1 MQEIRAPITGSM
13 WKVLVTV
20 GDQVSEDDELMII
33 ESMKLEIPVEAEADG
48 VVAHVHVA
56 EGDAIAEGQL
66 LIELELTHPRP
77 GGRVFSKVLVANRGE
92 IAVRVV
98 RALGELGVGSVAV
111 FSEPDREAPHVGL
124 ADEAHLVGPAPA
136 RDSYLDA
143 DAILDVARRAGCE
156 AIHPGYGFLSE
167 NAGFAQR
174 CADEGIVF
182 VGPGP
187 DAIEAMG
194 SKTRA
199 REIVARL
206 GVPIVPGSDAA
217 VQTIDEACAAAEA
230 IGYPV
235 AVKASGGGGGMGF
248 RVAGSEAE
256 LEAALEAVRGEGS
269 RFFGDAA
276 VYLER
281 YFDDPRHV
289 EVQVL
294 GDGSGTVI
302 HLGERDCSIQRRHQ
316 KLVEETPAPTV
327 DAALRAHIGELAVR
341 IASGIGYASAG
352 TVEGLLVGGDF
363 YFLEMNT
370 RLQVEH
376 TVTEMT
382 TGIDLVHAQLRVA
395 AGEPLGVTQEEV
407 VLDGVAIECRI
418 NAEAAHKG
426 FIPSPGTITAYREPS
441 GPGVRVNSGV
451 ALGFTVPAFYDS
463 LLAKLVVHDV
473 SRKAATERM
482 LGALDEFEIEGI
494 ATLIP
499 FHRHLLRTP
508 QWRRADTARDLVGDR
523 KWLKSTA
530 EVAGAS

>member
-1 MQEIRAPITGSM
+1 MFDR
-13 WKVLVTV
+13 
-20 GDQVSEDDELMII
+20 
-33 ESMKLEIPVEAEADG
+33 
-48 VVAHVHVA
+48 
-56 EGDAIAEGQL
+56 
-66 LIELELTHPRP
+66 
-77 GGRVFSKVLVANRGE
+77 VLVANRGE

-98 RALGELGVGSVAV
+98 RALGELGVASVAV
-111 FSEPDREAPHVGL
+111 FSDPDREAPHVGL
-124 ADEAHLVGPAPA
+124 ADEAHRIGPGPA
-136 RDSYLDA
+136 RESYLDA
-143 DAILDVARRAGCE
+143 DAIIDVARRTGCE

-167 NAGFAQR
+167 NAAFAQR
-174 CADEGIVF
+174 CADAGLVF

-199 REIVARL
+199 REVVARL
-206 GVPIVPGSDAA
+206 GVPVVPGSDAA
-217 VQTIDEACAAAEA
+217 VESVAEARAAAER

-248 RVAGSEAE
+248 RVAGSEGE

-294 GDGSGTVI
+294 GDGHGAVV

-316 KLVEETPAPTV
+316 KLVEESPAPTV
-327 DAALRAHIGELAVR
+327 GAALRTRMGEQAVR
-341 IASGIGYASAG
+341 IARSIGYTSAG
-352 TVEGLLVGGDF
+352 TIEGLLVGEDF

-382 TGIDLVHAQLRVA
+382 TGLDLVHEQLRVA
-395 AGEPLGVTQEEV
+395 AGDPLSVTQAQV
-407 VLDGVAIECRI
+407 APRGVAIECRI

-426 FIPSPGTITAYREPS
+426 FIPSPGAITSYREPA
-441 GPGVRVNSGV
+441 GPGVRVDSGV
-451 ALGFTVPAFYDS
+451 AAGFTVPAYYDS
-463 LLAKLVVHDV
+463 LLAKLIVHDV
-473 SRKAATERM
+473 SREAATERM
-482 LGALDEFEIEGI
+482 LDALDGFEIGGI
-494 ATLIP
+494 QTLIP
-499 FHRHLLRTP
+499 FHGHLLRTP
-508 QWRRADTARDLVGDR
+508 QWREAQTARDLVGDR
-523 KWLKSTA
+523 RWLRSTA
-530 EVAGAS
+530 APAG

>member
-1 MQEIRAPITGSM
+1 MFR
-13 WKVLVTV
+13 
-20 GDQVSEDDELMII
+20 
-33 ESMKLEIPVEAEADG
+33 
-48 VVAHVHVA
+48 
-56 EGDAIAEGQL
+56 
-66 LIELELTHPRP
+66 
-77 GGRVFSKVLVANRGE
+77 KVLVANRGE
-92 IAVRVV
+92 IAVRVL
-98 RALGELGVGSVAV
+98 RALNELGVESVAV

-124 ADEAHLVGPAPA
+124 ADEAHLIGPAPA
-136 RDSYLDA
+136 RDSYLNA
-143 DAILDVARRAGCE
+143 DVILDVARRSGCE

-167 NAGFAQR
+167 NAAFAQR
-174 CADEGIVF
+174 CADDGLVF

-199 REIVARL
+199 REIVAGL

-217 VQTIDEACAAAEA
+217 VRTIEEARVAAEH

-248 RVAGSEAE
+248 RVAATEAD

-294 GDGSGTVI
+294 GDGRGAVI

-327 DAALRAHIGELAVR
+327 HPSLRAHMGELAVR
-341 IASGIGYASAG
+341 IASSIGYASTG
-352 TVEGLLVGGDF
+352 TVEGLLVDGDF

-382 TGIDLVHAQLRVA
+382 TGIDLVHEQLRIA
-395 AGEPLGVTQEEV
+395 AGHPLGLTQDEV
-407 VLDGVAIECRI
+407 ALDGVAIECRI

-426 FIPSPGTITAYREPS
+426 FIPSPGTITAYREPA
-441 GPGVRVNSGV
+441 GPGVRVDSGV

-473 SRKAATERM
+473 TRKAATERM
-482 LGALDEFEIEGI
+482 LAALDEFEIEGV

-508 QWRRADTARDLVGDR
+508 QWRRADTGRDLVGDR
-523 KWLKSTA
+523 RWLKSTA
-530 EVAGAS
+530 GAVTAT